1 MIAEI
6 AKVIAV
12 VVLLGTAAAFATP
25 KGRLPLAIRGIG
37 RMLGRRADAGAEPVP
52 AWRRIVAFL
61 LALAA
66 AAIAI
71 VA

>member
-1 MIAEI
+1 MIAEV

-37 RMLGRRADAGAEPVP
+37 RILGRRADAGAEPVS
-52 AWRRIVAFL
+52 AWHRFVAFL
-61 LALAA
+61 LALTA